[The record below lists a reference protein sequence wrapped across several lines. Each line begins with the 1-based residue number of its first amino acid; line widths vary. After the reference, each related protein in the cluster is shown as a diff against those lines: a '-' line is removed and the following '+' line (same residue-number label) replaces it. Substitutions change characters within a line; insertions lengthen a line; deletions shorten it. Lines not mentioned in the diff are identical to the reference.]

1 MGINLLDTNPFATK
15 TFGQLDTDRPG
26 FTLDPS
32 WTPTDLSID
41 FDALELNLKQPTFD
55 PSVAFAAS
63 LPSMTGRGAS
73 GGANPLD
80 AFGNVLMGIKSEG
93 DKAFKAG
100 WWLKGAASAG
110 ELFTKLATYPMERA
124 NVDRAYRNKKA
135 DVSNQMLAIDNQV
148 QYYKNQIAD
157 KFATTMARS
166 SMLMAAKNL
175 RVTAG
180 NLLEQTKDAAYDA
193 TNDIKMLESNAEL
206 KKIALRSEAKQA
218 EVSRTLT
225 KKLMTTDLL
234 GSAAKLG
241 LTLKMGNEA
250 GISWGD
256 LRKDALTKLEN
267 LSWGDLDVFNLFGK
281 GGK

>member
-1 MGINLLDTNPFATK
+1 MA
-15 TFGQLDTDRPG
+15 FGDLFGRQYEEQWAMSAADNIYGMSLPEYHPQYTSIPDDFYSKKEESTI
-26 FTLDPS
+26 
-32 WTPTDLSID
+32 PTDVT
-41 FDALELNLKQPTFD
+41 TFD
-55 PSVAFAAS
+55 PSIAFAAN
-63 LPSMTGRGAS
+63 LPSMSGGRGAS

-100 WWLKGAASAG
+100 WGLKAIASAG

-124 NVDRAYRNKKA
+124 NADRAYRNKKQ

-148 QYYKNQIAD
+148 QYYKNQITD

-193 TNDIKMLESNAEL
+193 TQDIKMLESNAEL

-218 EVSRTLT
+218 KVSKDLT

-241 LTLKMGNEA
+241 LVFAGGSEA
-250 GISWGD
+250 GMKWGD
-256 LRKDALTKLEN
+256 LYKDW
-267 LSWGDLDVFNLFGK
+267 SWGDLDVFNVFGK

>member
-1 MGINLLDTNPFATK
+1 MAFDLLDTNPFATK

-26 FTLDPS
+26 FTFDPS

-55 PSVAFAAS
+55 PSIAFAAN
-63 LPSMTGRGAS
+63 LPSMSGGSGAS

-100 WWLKGAASAG
+100 WGLKAIASAG

-124 NVDRAYRNKKA
+124 NTDRAYRNKKQ

-148 QYYKNQIAD
+148 QYYKNQITD

-206 KKIALRSEAKQA
+206 KKIALRSEARQA

-241 LTLKMGNEA
+241 LVFAGGTEA
-250 GISWGD
+250 GMKWGD
-256 LRKDALTKLEN
+256 LYKDW
-267 LSWGDLDVFNLFGK
+267 SWGDLDVFNVFGK

>member
-1 MGINLLDTNPFATK
+1 MAFDLLDTNPFATK

-26 FTLDPS
+26 FTFDPS

-41 FDALELNLKQPTFD
+41 FDALALPAGITSRATGGNLVFNPTNNNQNNQNAFDKWGNILLTIGEKGSKQQQAGFALKA
-55 PSVAFAAS
+55 VAEAS
-63 LPSMTGRGAS
+63 
-73 GGANPLD
+73 
-80 AFGNVLMGIKSEG
+80 
-93 DKAFKAG
+93 
-100 WWLKGAASAG
+100 
-110 ELFTKLATYPMERA
+110 ELFTKLATYSMERA
-124 NVDRAYRNKKA
+124 NADRAYRNKKA

-206 KKIALRSEAKQA
+206 KKIALRSEARQA

-234 GSAAKLG
+234 GSAAELG
-241 LTLKMGNEA
+241 LVFVGASKA
-250 GISWGD
+250 GMKWGD
-256 LRKDALTKLEN
+256 L
-267 LSWGDLDVFNLFGK
+267 FGSGGGSLNEVVY

>member
-1 MGINLLDTNPFATK
+1 MAFDLLDTNPFATK

-26 FTLDPS
+26 FTFDPS

-63 LPSMTGRGAS
+63 LPSMSAGRGAS

-100 WWLKGAASAG
+100 WALKGVAAAG
-110 ELFTKLATYPMERA
+110 ELFTKLATYSMERA
-124 NVDRAYRNKKA
+124 NADRAYRNKKA

-206 KKIALRSEAKQA
+206 KKIALRSEARQA

-241 LTLKMGNEA
+241 LVFTGGAEA
-250 GISWGD
+250 GMKWGD
-256 LRKDALTKLEN
+256 L
-267 LSWGDLDVFNLFGK
+267 FGSGGGSLNEVVY